1 MLDQIL
7 MDQKLYSVVDLE
19 FVEPDEVVYIRRKPG
34 HRSILIDISGDDGPE
49 AVLAHLESVPAFY

>member
-1 MLDQIL
+1 
-7 MDQKLYSVVDLE
+7 MDRKLYSVVDLE
-19 FVEPDEVVYIRRKPG
+19 FVEPDEVIYIRRKPG